1 MELDYKKL
9 LNDLIKIA
17 ISLSAE
23 RDIEKLLNII
33 LKESM
38 RITCSDGGS
47 IYVKETDEKGKDYL
61 RFAITHNVS
70 RKIDFNE
77 FTLPLDRNS
86 IAGYVGFSKKTLILK
101 NVNNIDENIGLKY
114 NSSFDEKINYQTV
127 NMLVIPML
135 DYNHELVGVLQLINK
150 KSDYNLIL
158 EKKEEIRKQI
168 LEYNKIEAQIISS
181 LASQAAILIERTK
194 LYNSIENL
202 LQSFIESMVMTLEKR
217 DNTTSGHSRR
227 LAGYALK
234 FLETVSKV
242 NYGKYAYTKYDK
254 NQIKEIYYAAL
265 LHDIG
270 KIGVKEYILQKRDR
284 LTEDR
289 INVIKYRYKYFRE
302 ILSQNGEIEKIKKYD
317 EYIKFIEETN
327 KKGYL
332 QEEEEEKLKEIYN
345 EKIKI
350 NEKEEKIIDEFEY
363 KNLSIKRGNLTDKER
378 EEMIEHVVYSKEILD
393 GIKWT
398 KQLKNVP
405 IIAGGHHE
413 KIDGSGYPLGLKGD
427 EITTQAKILA
437 ILDIF
442 EALTA
447 RDRPYKP
454 PMSVDKAISILKK
467 EVEANHLEKD
477 LLDIFLKEKIYELYK
492 EELDK
497 IIKL

>member
-1 MELDYKKL
+1 MNINYKNL

-23 RDIEKLLNII
+23 RDVDKLLEII

-47 IYVKETDEKGKDYL
+47 IYVKEIDENENEFL

-70 RKIDFNE
+70 RKIDFHE
-77 FTLPLDRNS
+77 FTLPLDKNS
-86 IAGYVGFSKKTLILK
+86 IAGYVGFSKKTLTLK
-101 NVNNIDENIGLKY
+101 NVKEIDENIGLKY
-114 NSSFDEKINYQTV
+114 NSSFDEKIDYQTV

-135 DYNHELVGVLQLINK
+135 DYNHELVGVLQLMNK
-150 KSDYNLIL
+150 KSDYNLVL
-158 EKKEEIRKQI
+158 EKKETIPHYIED
-168 LEYNKIEAQIISS
+168 YTSIEAQIISS

-217 DNTTSGHSRR
+217 DTTTSGHSRR

-234 FLETVSKV
+234 FLETVSNV
-242 NYGKYAYTKYDK
+242 NYGKYAYKRYNK
-254 NQIKEIYYAAL
+254 NELKEIYYAAL

-270 KIGVKEYILQKRDR
+270 KIGVKEYILQKRNR
-284 LTEDR
+284 LTDDR
-289 INVIKYRYKYFRE
+289 IDLIKYRYKYFRE
-302 ILSQNGEIEKIKKYD
+302 ILSKNGENKKIEKYD
-317 EYIKFIEETN
+317 EYIKFIEEVN

-332 QEEEEEKLKEIYN
+332 PDEEEEKLKEIYN
-345 EKIKI
+345 ERFII
-350 NEKEEKIIDEFEY
+350 NGKEETLIDEFEY
-363 KNLSIKRGNLTDKER
+363 KNLSIKRGNLTDDER
-378 EEMIEHVVYSKEILD
+378 KEMIEHVVYSKQILD
-393 GIKWT
+393 GISWT

-405 IIAGGHHE
+405 MIAGGHHE
-413 KIDGSGYPLGLKGD
+413 KVDGSGYPLGLKGD
-427 EITTQAKILA
+427 EISTQAKILA

-454 PMSVDKAISILKK
+454 PMSVERAISILEK